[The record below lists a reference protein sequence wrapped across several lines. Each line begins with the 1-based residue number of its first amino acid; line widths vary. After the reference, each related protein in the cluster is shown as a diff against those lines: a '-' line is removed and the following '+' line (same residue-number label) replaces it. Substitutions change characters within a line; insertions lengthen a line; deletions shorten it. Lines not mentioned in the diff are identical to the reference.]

1 MREESPNGTQLGSVN
16 NARALPMPGF
26 EKKDL
31 RRMDLVIDLDDS
43 SVGVSGSITTPERS
57 ETVLGIGADRRAQGL
72 DRHMDSLA
80 VAIIKVIHERWF

>member
-43 SVGVSGSITTPERS
+43 I
-57 ETVLGIGADRRAQGL
+57 
-72 DRHMDSLA
+72 DSPLFPSNLSSYSPTA
-80 VAIIKVIHERWF
+80 MIICCALNA